1 MATGFAENAQRRIV
15 FLFPG
20 QGTQKKGMGLN
31 LSKTEPAFA
40 GALHDC
46 ATILA
51 GLGIDLE
58 AILAGKTEIG
68 LDTTA
73 MAQPAIFAFE
83 WALAAMWASKGVLP
97 DIMIGHSLGG
107 IVAAARANVMS
118 LNDAITVVV
127 ARGQLMER
135 APPGAMI
142 AVYASPSAVAPY
154 LGKKCAIASIGS
166 PVNCAASGPT
176 PEIGRLEAKLSAIG
190 IHTRRLRAAKAFHSP
205 VMNDLVPALER
216 EFGSIRLIPP
226 STTVVSSVT
235 GRVMTAEEAVS
246 PHYWADQ
253 IATPVRFLDSLQTVG
268 TSPTTIWLELGPAAL
283 LGELV
288 RATFGEDVTTI
299 ATVSESHPSE
309 ADSVAAAQLALYRA
323 GVRANF
329 DTMRGIC
336 ANEPSIIQPR
346 TPTERSLA
354 RIWSAMLG
362 IEEVGIRDDFFEL
375 GGKSLQAIEVI
386 AQVNELFDGDIDLET
401 LFNARTIEEL
411 GARIDN
417 KRQPA

>member
-1 MATGFAENAQRRIV
+1 MTIGLAENAQRRIV
-15 FLFPG
+15 VLFPG

-31 LSKTEPAFA
+31 LSKTEPEFA

-46 ATILA
+46 ARILS
-51 GLGIDLE
+51 GFGIDLE
-58 AILAGKTEIG
+58 AILAGTAEVG
-68 LDTTA
+68 LDATA

-97 DIMIGHSLGG
+97 DVMIGHSLGG

-118 LNDAITVVV
+118 LGDALSVVV
-127 ARGQLMER
+127 ARGRLMER

-142 AVYASPSAVAPY
+142 AVYAGASEVEPY
-154 LGKKCAIASIGS
+154 LGKECVIASTGS

-176 PEIGRLEAKLSAIG
+176 SAIAELEARLSAIG

-205 VMNDLVPALER
+205 SMRDLVPELER
-216 EFGSIRLIPP
+216 EFGSIRLNPP

-235 GRVMTAEEAVS
+235 VLVMTAEEAVA

-253 IATPVRFLDSLQTVG
+253 IATPVRFLDSLRTVG
-268 TSPTTIWLELGPAAL
+268 TTPNTIWLELGPAAL

-288 RATFGEDVTTI
+288 RATFGQDVTTI
-299 ATVSESHPSE
+299 ASVSESHPTE
-309 ADSVAAAQLALYRA
+309 ADSVAAAQFALYRA
-323 GVRANF
+323 GVSANF
-329 DTMRGIC
+329 NTIRVP
-336 ANEPSIIQPR
+336 ANEPSIVQPR
-346 TPTERSLA
+346 TPTEHKLA
-354 RIWSAMLG
+354 RLWSATLG
-362 IEEVGIRDDFFEL
+362 LGAVGIRDDFFEL
-375 GGKSLQAIEVI
+375 GGNSLQAIEVV
-386 AQVNELFDGDIDLET
+386 AEVNELFDGNFDLET

-417 KRQPA
+417 NRQPA